1 MMNTSESS
9 TKAGATAAGELSV
22 GAAAPDFD
30 LVGDDDKQHKL
41 SEFAGKRVVLYFY
54 PKDDT
59 PGCTREACDFRDSL
73 EALKSRNM
81 VVIGCSPDG
90 AESHRKF
97 KKKYN
102 LPFLLLSDPGATVA
116 QRYGA
121 YGEKN
126 MYGKKS
132 MGIIRSTFVI
142 GKSGKLESIYRR
154 VSVTGHVEK
163 VIEKAGS

>member
-1 MMNTSESS
+1 MMNSAETNPAS
-9 TKAGATAAGELSV
+9 AAAAGELSV
-22 GAAAPDFD
+22 GAAAPAFD
-30 LVGDDDKQHKL
+30 LLGDDDKRHSL
-41 SEFAGKRVVLYFY
+41 SDFAGKRVVLYFY

-73 EALKSRNM
+73 EKMTARNM

-97 KKKYN
+97 KKKYD
-102 LPFLLLSDPGATVA
+102 LPFLLLSDPGAALA

-142 GKSGKLESIYRR
+142 GPDGRIESIYRR
-154 VSVTGHVEK
+154 VSVTGHVDK